1 MEQIALHPA
10 EEKYRSI
17 FENAVEG
24 MFQRTPD
31 GRYLLAN
38 PALARMYGYESSAHL
53 LMDLTDIDRQYV
65 DQERHQQFIEILQ
78 QNEQVCGFES
88 QVYRQDGSIIWISES
103 ARAVRDQ
110 NGVLIYCEGF
120 VREIQQRK
128 STEEKWL
135 QLAEKYQQQSEKL
148 QATLEKLHKMEF
160 QLIHSEKMS
169 SIGQMVAGVA
179 HEINNPVTF
188 VCGNLLH
195 ASQYAEDLLN
205 LLKLYQ
211 QHYPQPAP
219 EIEEEIEALDLDF
232 MMVDFRKT
240 LSSMQMGAD
249 RIRQIV
255 HSLRNFSRM
264 DEAQMK
270 PANIHE
276 GIDST
281 LLILNNRTKPKG
293 QNPGVTIIKKYGE
306 LPLVKCYGEL
316 LNQVFMNLLSN
327 AIDALEEYNQIR
339 LENHLELNPSTITI
353 STEIIN
359 FEWAGIKI
367 ADNGAGMP
375 EKVKE
380 QIFNSFFTTK
390 PLGKGTGLGLSISHQ
405 IVVEKHCGNL
415 KCNSTPDLG
424 TEFIIEIPLNT

>member
-1 MEQIALHPA
+1 MEIALQPT

-24 MFQRTPD
+24 MYQRTPD

-38 PALARMYGYESSAHL
+38 QALAHIYGYESSAYL
-53 LMDLTDIDRQYV
+53 LMYLTDIDRLYV
-65 DQERHQQFIEILQ
+65 DQERHQQFIELIQ
-78 QNEQVCGFES
+78 QNDQVCNFES

-103 ARAVRDQ
+103 ARAVCDQ
-110 NGVLIYCEGF
+110 NGTLIYCEGF
-120 VREIQQRK
+120 VTEIQQRK
-128 STEEKWL
+128 LAEKKWL
-135 QLAEKYQQQSEKL
+135 QLEEKSQKQSEEL
-148 QATLEKLHKMEF
+148 QAALEKLHKMEF

-195 ASQYAEDLLN
+195 AGQYAEDLLN

-293 QNPGVTIIKKYGE
+293 QNPGVNIIKKYGE
-306 LPLVKCYGEL
+306 LPLVRCYGEL

-339 LENHLELNPSTITI
+339 LENQLQLNPSTITI
-353 STEIIN
+353 STDIIN
-359 FEWAGIKI
+359 SEWVAIKI

-375 EKVKE
+375 EEVKE

-390 PLGKGTGLGLSISHQ
+390 PIGKGTGLGLSISHQ
-405 IVVEKHCGNL
+405 IIVEKHGGNL
-415 KCNSTPDLG
+415 KCISAPEQG
-424 TEFIIEIPLNT
+424 TEFIIEIPLNV